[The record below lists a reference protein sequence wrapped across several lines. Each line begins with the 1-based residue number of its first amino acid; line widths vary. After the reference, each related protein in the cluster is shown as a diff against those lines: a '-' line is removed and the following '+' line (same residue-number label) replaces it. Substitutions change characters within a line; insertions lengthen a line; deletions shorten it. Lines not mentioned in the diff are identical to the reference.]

1 MAMIRNRIDAL
12 LKIKDTVIV
21 SIANSLD
28 GVITIH

>member
-1 MAMIRNRIDAL
+1 MEMIRNRIDAL

-21 SIANSLD
+21 AIANSLD